1 MNPEEDITN
10 TIMYKGNRN
19 FLMQLLVTS
28 CKKMKVYHV
37 GDSQKWEMILDK
49 FRLALLNE
57 EYIIS
62 TDIQEILGRGSVL
75 SFRNHCCINFLN
87 QS

>member
-1 MNPEEDITN
+1 MRG
-10 TIMYKGNRN
+10 KSVHLNRN
-19 FLMQLLVTS
+19 FLMQFLVTS

-37 GDSQKWEMILDK
+37 GDSQNREMILDN

-75 SFRNHCCINFLN
+75 SFR
-87 QS
+87 QSLLYKFSKSKLEKMSA